1 MVIIVASCLKNICS
15 SHDDKHDDGL
25 MVGAAGVP
33 VAVST
38 AEARYSYQV
47 SLLLCPFLLLLAM
60 NRVVE

>member
-38 AEARYSYQV
+38 AEARYYQV
-47 SLLLCPFLLLLAM
+47 SLLFCPFLLLLAM